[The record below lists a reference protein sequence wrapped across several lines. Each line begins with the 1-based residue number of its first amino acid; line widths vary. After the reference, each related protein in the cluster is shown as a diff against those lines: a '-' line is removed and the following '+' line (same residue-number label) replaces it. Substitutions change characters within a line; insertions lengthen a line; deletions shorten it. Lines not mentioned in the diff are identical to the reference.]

1 MTRNIRGIE
10 HIGITVP
17 DHDAAVAFFRAA
29 FGAEEMISQTEA
41 NGGPMPAEEV
51 GPMND
56 LRPGTSMLK
65 VSILRLRNG
74 PNVEIFEIDR
84 PGGSPDANIADYG
97 ISHFSVNVGD
107 IHAAAS
113 AFEAAGGT
121 LVSAPYDLGAPE
133 DGPGNKGVFGRAPW
147 GLLIEI
153 QQLPAPLTYL
163 RGATA
168 TRWFPKED

>member
-1 MTRNIRGIE
+1 MTQNIRGIE

-17 DHDAAVAFFRAA
+17 DHDAAVAFFKAA
-29 FGAEEMISQTEA
+29 FGAVDVISQTA
-41 NGGPMPAEEV
+41 ATGGPMPAEEV

-84 PGGSPDANIADYG
+84 PGGTTDANIANYG

-107 IHAAAS
+107 IQAAAS

-153 QQLPAPLTYL
+153 QQLPAPMTYL
-163 RGATA
+163 PDAPEA
-168 TRWFPKED
+168 RWFPEES